1 MSIKHSKFKNT
12 GILFELLVRQIT
24 ADTLDGKDS
33 PARKILKDY
42 FVKTELGREYKLY
55 ETLFKKTNLTEG
67 KASVIVDTLL
77 ESSKNLNRGILRRQK
92 YNLINEIKN
101 HYDITKFFKHKLPH
115 YKVQASFYNLVE
127 SISPHKNIDPK
138 FTIDYKLTILEHLIS
153 SPINKKTKETIL
165 DEYSKYDKD
174 LRILSYKVLLEK
186 FNGKY
191 DNLNDNQKSILRE
204 LINSID
210 NTPRLKEFYNVKVN
224 EIQTELSV
232 LNKRVKDETTKI
244 KVNEVKNI
252 ICELDKSSRIQ
263 DDDLINLL
271 QYYDLIEELKVANVQ
286 V

>member
-1 MSIKHSKFKNT
+1 MSIKHSKYKNT

-33 PARKILKDY
+33 PARKILKNY

-55 ETLFKKTNLTEG
+55 ETLFRKNNLTEG
-67 KASVIVDTLL
+67 KANLIITTLL
-77 ESSKNLNRGILRRQK
+77 ESSKDLNKGVLRRQK
-92 YNLINEIKN
+92 YNLINEIKT
-101 HYDITKFFKHKLPH
+101 HYDVTKFFKHKLPH
-115 YKVQASFYNLVE
+115 YRIQASFFNLIE
-127 SISPHKNIDPK
+127 SISSKKNVNPK
-138 FTIDYKLTILEHLIS
+138 FTINNKLTILEHLVTNSIGS
-153 SPINKKTKETIL
+153 KQKETVIT
-165 DEYSKYDKD
+165 EYSKYDKD
-174 LRILSYKVLLEK
+174 LRILTYKILLEK

-191 DNLNDNQKSILRE
+191 DSLNVGQKEILRE

-210 NTPRLKEFYNVKVN
+210 NTPRLKEFYNSKVN
-224 EIQTELSV
+224 EIQSELST
-232 LNKRVKDETTKI
+232 LNKKIKDETTKI

-252 ICELDKSSRIQ
+252 ICELDKSSKVK

>member
-1 MSIKHSKFKNT
+1 MSIKHSKYKNT

-33 PARKILKDY
+33 PARKILKNY

-67 KASVIVDTLL
+67 KANLIIDTLL
-77 ESSKNLNRGILRRQK
+77 ESSKNLNKGVLRRQK

-101 HYDITKFFKHKLPH
+101 HYDVTKFFKHKLPH
-115 YKVQASFYNLVE
+115 YRVQASFYSLVE
-127 SISPHKNIDPK
+127 SISSNKNINPK
-138 FTIDYKLTILEHLIS
+138 FTINNKLTILEHLIS
-153 SPINKKTKETIL
+153 NPVSPKQKETVIT
-165 DEYSKYDKD
+165 EYSKYDKD
-174 LRILSYKVLLEK
+174 LRTLTYKVLLEK

-191 DNLNDNQKSILRE
+191 DNLNNGQKEILRE

-210 NTPRLKEFYNVKVN
+210 NTPRLKEFYNSKVN
-224 EIQTELSV
+224 EIQSELST
-232 LNKRVKDETTKI
+232 LNKKVKDETTKI

-252 ICELDKSSRIQ
+252 ICELDKSSKVK

-271 QYYDLIEELKVANVQ
+271 QYYDLIDELKVANV
-286 V
+286 